1 MRRRNDAGRHVH
13 ATRGAEP
20 DDDSLFQHTQQLR
33 LCGQGKLADLVE
45 EQRAFTRALERTLS
59 RRVRARERAALV
71 TEQLTLDELL
81 GQRRAVHG
89 DEWLLRSPT
98 QAMNV
103 PGNELLPGAA
113 LSDDEYR
120 ARDRRDAGDR
130 VLELLHRGAGTPQR
144 RVLRRITDRK

>member
-1 MRRRNDAGRHVH
+1 
-13 ATRGAEP
+13 
-20 DDDSLFQHTQQLR
+20 
-33 LCGQGKLADLVE
+33 
-45 EQRAFTRALERTLS
+45 ERTLS

-71 TEQLTLDELL
+71 TEQLTIDELL

-120 ARDRRDAGDR
+120 ARDRCDAGDR

-144 RVLRRITDRK
+144 RVLRRITTQGRHLGDQDTSLDRRFDFARNAFDWVGLVDERVGA